1 MSFKSFIAAA
11 VVAATSAI
19 APVQAM
25 PEGGAE
31 LQKALDQAGV
41 EYTSGDCK
49 PHGINGVFG
58 FFHPIKNW
66 IHVCTD
72 VATTE
77 EQQWETFRH
86 EAVHAAQFCVNSS
99 MSFTVMS
106 SKYLL
111 ENGRQSDWDFIQRAY
126 DKEDWA
132 IELEAFTLARMSNQ
146 AIAELVDAA
155 CN

>member
-1 MSFKSFIAAA
+1 MSFRSFIAAA

-49 PHGINGVFG
+49 PHGINGVHG
-58 FFHPIKNW
+58 FYHPVKNW

-77 EQQWETFRH
+77 AQRWNTFRH
-86 EAVHAAQFCVNSS
+86 EAVHAAQFCVNPS

-126 DKEDWA
+126 SKEDWA
-132 IELEAFTLARMSNQ
+132 IELEAFTLMRESNQ
-146 AIAELVDAA
+146 AITELVNAA